1 MSKQLINQANKSL
14 NPQWKAKQQET
25 LSLSKSI
32 ISGNAGLAQIEMS
45 LTINETFSKPNLR
58 SIFVGDFSSVGFS
71 VVKVL
76 VTRFIESFA
85 FTTKLNDDQIES
97 LTVDT
102 LENFAYESLQD
113 VILFFKMCRSGKFGV
128 AKKSV
133 DSNLIFGEWYPK
145 YLDKKAELRE
155 QNYNTQKNERN
166 STPITMED
174 VKKSYA
180 KTDKKNFKK
189 RVENYIDRITKNMD
203 RQLLEDT
210 ITDWSRDPER
220 KPYLD
225 LLKRKRKTIK

>member
-1 MSKQLINQANKSL
+1 
-14 NPQWKAKQQET
+14 
-25 LSLSKSI
+25 
-32 ISGNAGLAQIEMS
+32 MS

>member
-1 MSKQLINQANKSL
+1 
-14 NPQWKAKQQET
+14 
-25 LSLSKSI
+25 
-32 ISGNAGLAQIEMS
+32 MS

-76 VTRFIESFA
+76 VIRFIESFA

-102 LENFAYESLQD
+102 LESFAYESLQD